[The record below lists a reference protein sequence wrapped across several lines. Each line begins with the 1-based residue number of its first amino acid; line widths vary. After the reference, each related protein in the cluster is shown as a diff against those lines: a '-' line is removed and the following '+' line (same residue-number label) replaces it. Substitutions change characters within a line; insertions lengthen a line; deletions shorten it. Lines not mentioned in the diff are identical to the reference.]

1 MTTTTSISLIE
12 LSKKILAKELPL
24 IPIDL
29 DQFFEQDSDGNWVID
44 SETRIQV
51 REEEVNTDFIDKKV
65 QYVLNTGDESE
76 LDILVVVQMPDKSLK
91 LFGGAHT
98 AGIKI
103 DLGHTASDAI
113 ILDFEKDLGGSM
125 AYLKILGNLLNK
137 PVKEQQP
144 YTNDDVKNCLYEFM
158 AEKEQKGLDPKPT
171 DEELNWFVSM
181 FPDVSRKSLGQYISN
196 TSAGGRHQANK
207 TYSSQQLKNIAKAYA
222 DMEEFTG
229 YTIAGPYDV
238 SHAQD
243 SALGLA
249 LRKMIDEKTSKVVI
263 LLYCKNMAQQNMWVD
278 KNGNATTRRSNIL
291 NTYNNISKYF
301 DIQIVWKMIKYK

>member
-29 DQFFEQDSDGNWVID
+29 DLFFEQDSHGNWVID

-51 REEEVNTDFIDKKV
+51 REDEVNTDFIDKKV
-65 QYVLNTGDESE
+65 QYVLNTNDESD

-98 AGIKI
+98 ASIKME
-103 DLGHTASDAI
+103 LGHVASDAI

-137 PVKEQQP
+137 PSKEQQP

-158 AEKEQKGLDPKPT
+158 AEKEQNGLDPKPT
-171 DEELNWFVSM
+171 DEEINWFVSM

-207 TYSSQQLKNIAKAYA
+207 TYSSQQLKNIAKAYT

-229 YTIAGPYDV
+229 YTIAGPYDL

-243 SALGLA
+243 SVLGLA
-249 LRKMIDEKTSKVVI
+249 LRKMIDEKTRKVVI

-301 DIQIVWKMIKYK
+301 DIQIVWKMVKYK

>member
-12 LSKKILAKELPL
+12 LSKKILAKELPV

-29 DQFFEQDSDGNWVID
+29 DQFFMQDSDGNWVID